1 MCATFCCI
9 CNKSWAKQVHGHKA
23 FWFYGKEHFQET
35 FRVGSCGWWESG
47 RGLPQSK
54 TLSRQCETCR
64 SSWPQC
70 ALNFWEKEAF
80 QEAFHVGAGLRR
92 LVVGC
97 TLIQVKVTL
106 PMACDK
112 QRDKLKARAQMTVI
126 ATFQV
131 NP

>member
-1 MCATFCCI
+1 MVPMCAQFLGLG
-9 CNKSWAKQVHGHKA
+9 A
-23 FWFYGKEHFQET
+23 FQET
-35 FRVGSCGWWESG
+35 FRVGAE
-47 RGLPQSK
+47 
-54 TLSRQCETCR
+54 
-64 SSWPQC
+64 
-70 ALNFWEKEAF
+70 
-80 QEAFHVGAGLRR
+80 LRR